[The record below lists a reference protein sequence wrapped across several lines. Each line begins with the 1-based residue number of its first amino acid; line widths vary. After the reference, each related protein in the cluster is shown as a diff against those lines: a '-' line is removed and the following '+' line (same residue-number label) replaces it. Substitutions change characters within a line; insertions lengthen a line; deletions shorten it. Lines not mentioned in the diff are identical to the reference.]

1 MWKEEP
7 TIADMNQ
14 AVQAALVTYQ
24 ERVNTTDGWLK
35 DMTTDSIPVKKGSSP
50 KSTIVPKLVRKHA
63 EWRYS
68 SLTEPFHTAE
78 SLFTVEPI
86 TAAGEALAAQDH
98 AILAYQSAHE
108 LNTVKFIDDLVRTL
122 VDEGTA
128 LVKVGWEFA
137 SEVRE
142 ETTEL
147 LGMPVSVET
156 EVTTK
161 NMPTVDILAYDS
173 FMIDPDC
180 RGVLSKAKYVI
191 TKHLTTLHELK
202 KKGYENLDRL
212 EPSTS
217 TNFGESNT
225 TIERAFQKK
234 ERNSIEVNEYYGYW
248 ETVSGDLKPI
258 IVTFAQGQILRVIES
273 PYPFRT
279 LPFALFVYMPIR
291 NVAQGQP
298 DAYLLKDS
306 QQISGAITRGIIDLL
321 GKSANGQTGYKQ
333 NALDSANLL
342 KFQRG
347 EDYVFRADSNP
358 NEVIFQHIYPEIPN
372 SALTMLQLQQQEAE
386 SLTGINTFGQGMA
399 TNSLGNGSA
408 AAARGVMSYSAKR
421 EAGIIRRIADG
432 LNQVG
437 KMLLE
442 MNRVFLDPE
451 FIMSITDQPYVEGVG
466 YDALVDVRINIRT
479 AEADEASASDLAFLL
494 QTIGNTL
501 DPSFTQMIVAE
512 IAKLKGLHALSD
524 KIKTFKAE
532 PNPMAEQ
539 QQQMQM
545 QLLQAQLQ
553 NEQLKAQMLQ
563 AQIVT
568 EGEKARKTGAEADM
582 TNLEFIEEERGVNH
596 ERAIELVSKQAEG
609 NMYHSALKEK
619 LRVK

>member
-7 TIADMNQ
+7 TIVDMNQ
-14 AVQAALVTYQ
+14 AVQAALITYQ
-24 ERVNTTDGWLK
+24 DRVNTTNGWLN
-35 DMTTDSIPVKKGSSP
+35 DMTSESIPVKKGSSP
-50 KSTIVPKLVRKHA
+50 KSTIVPKLIRKHA

-68 SLTEPFHTAE
+68 SLSEPFHTAE

-86 TAAGEALAAQDH
+86 TAAGEMLAAQDH
-98 AILAYQSAHE
+98 AVLAYQSAHD
-108 LNTVKFIDDLVRTL
+108 LNTVAFIDNLIRTL

-137 SEVRE
+137 SEMRE
-142 ETTEL
+142 QTEEL
-147 LGMPVSVET
+147 MGMPITTET

-161 NMPTVDILAYDS
+161 NAPVLDILAYDS
-173 FMIDPDC
+173 YMIDPDC
-180 RGVLSKAKYVI
+180 RGALSKAKYII
-191 TKHLTTLHELK
+191 TKHLTTLHDLK
-202 KKGYENLDRL
+202 KKGYENIDRL
-212 EPSTS
+212 EPSSS
-217 TNFGESNT
+217 TNFGEASLALGK
-225 TIERAFQKK
+225 AFQKK

-248 ETVSGDLKPI
+248 ETESGDLKPI

-273 PYPFRT
+273 PYPFST

-306 QQISGAITRGIIDLL
+306 QQISGAITRGVIDLL

-399 TNSLGNGSA
+399 TNSLGDGSA
-408 AAARGVMSYSAKR
+408 AAAKGVMSYSAKR
-421 EAGIIRRIADG
+421 EAGIIRRIAAG
-432 LNQVG
+432 LNQIG
-437 KMLLE
+437 KLLLE

-451 FIMSITDQPYVEGVG
+451 FIMAITDQPYVEPVG

-479 AEADEASASDLAFLL
+479 AEADQASASDLAFLL

-524 KIKTFKAE
+524 KIKFFKPE

-545 QLLQAQLQ
+545 SLLQAQLQ
-553 NEQLKAQMLQ
+553 NEQLKAKMME
-563 AQIVT
+563 AQLTT
-568 EGEKARKTGAEADM
+568 EGEKSRKLGAEADR

-596 ERAIELVSKQAEG
+596 ERALELIAKQAEG
-609 NMYHSALKEK
+609 NMYHSALKQRLGTK
-619 LRVK
+619 